1 MNSVILK
8 ILLTTFLLMS
18 CLYPQKSDKQIYL
31 SVSPLKSFSTGDF
44 EDIWNADIG
53 IAGEF
58 RFDHPIGQLGAGL
71 SLMKFNSKNY
81 LTPGFFGLDYYFLY
95 RNQFE
100 LFSGLS
106 LITGFDFGI
115 YEFRF
120 EDGDF
125 YESHAEQIEREFALK
140 IVSGFNFK
148 IYNSWYAEFGAGY
161 SYIFTKKKIELL
173 SFRIGLAKSFTAPDW
188 LSEFLE

>member
-1 MNSVILK
+1 
-8 ILLTTFLLMS
+8 MS

-58 RFDHPIGQLGAGL
+58 RFDHLIGQLGAGL

-120 EDGDF
+120 EDADLFENPAG
-125 YESHAEQIEREFALK
+125 QIEREFALK
-140 IVSGFNFK
+140 LVSGIDFK
-148 IYNSWYAEFGAGY
+148 IYNTWSAELGLGY
-161 SYIFTKKKIELL
+161 SYIYTRKKIELL
-173 SFRIGLAKSFTAPDW
+173 SFRIGLVKSFTAPAW
-188 LSEFLE
+188 LSEFFE

>member
-1 MNSVILK
+1 
-8 ILLTTFLLMS
+8 MS

-125 YESHAEQIEREFALK
+125 YESHAEQIENSSRSCGIFRIDCRIWYLQLFEPTAASSG
-140 IVSGFNFK
+140 IVSHGD
-148 IYNSWYAEFGAGY
+148 SGCCCGRAGPGAGY
-161 SYIFTKKKIELL
+161 YN
-173 SFRIGLAKSFTAPDW
+173 
-188 LSEFLE
+188 